1 MIVRYAIG
9 LGDLS
14 HLALRMVGQVTPP
27 VGFEVV
33 DEGERKI
40 DVIEVERR
48 RVETM
53 RAIQVAEFKAREVPI
68 E

>member
-9 LGDLS
+9 LGNLS
-14 HLALRMVGQVTPP
+14 HLTLRMGGRVTPP

-48 RVETM
+48 RLETE
-53 RAIQVAEFKAREVPI
+53 RAIQVAGFKAREVPI

>member
-1 MIVRYAIG
+1 MMVRYAIG
-9 LGDLS
+9 RGDLA
-14 HLALRMVGQVTPP
+14 HLTLRMVGQVTPP

-40 DVIEVERR
+40 DEVKRERR
-48 RVETM
+48 RLETE
-53 RAIQVAEFKAREVPI
+53 RAIQVAGFKAREVPI